1 MNLRRTLIQ
10 LSIKKQI
17 YFSLFGLGL
26 FIFINVFLLI
36 LVLIVTFL
44 NHKRGKM
51 INTLEDKDNMLTEIT
66 GQYEVMLG
74 EIFLI
79 QTKNEILFHRIF
91 NKILKEEYYDLVE
104 NLTENEYK
112 EEYCNEKETEY
123 NQSII
128 CREKYGCLNVFKF
141 NEEEDSSSSDDI
153 KEKKCLFLALPLLYI
168 SFKNH
173 LYNKE
178 RIPIY
183 QNFHYFNNKTQMYIL
198 YKNNSENNNCVNL
211 TIEEDLNY
219 YINNSKTKLDND
231 IEFYIY
237 ELNNINVSK
246 EKYYTLTLYNPNNI
260 FAINNIKFDP
270 LFDPYNLTIHTG
282 SFLFENKDVLDYM
295 SLDWKVEILNTMSL
309 DMLNNIKG
317 IYTLIGANNYT
328 FSTNVCILVLK
339 LSNMYLDEDDQ
350 NHDIPQKFYFNEC
363 FPYEETIKKINEY
376 INEKVTYFNNVKIR
390 TLFGKTSYKN
400 NVNYEN
406 NIKIFQMHSHN
417 EYLKF
422 LINSHYYETIAF
434 HYFLVKL
441 CNDLIIEKDLIED
454 YYNNILIFL
463 IFVIIFIWIIVFLI
477 ISLRICAVANK
488 INKPIQELYESIT
501 YISDNE
507 KNKNKKQKKSD
518 KNFDRINR
526 IYFKENK
533 DIDNFLKVCQKLISN
548 FKLKKEYIRQN
559 TLNVYNN
566 ITYVKSNNYIINEE
580 NIEIKKDENLKKIFG
595 EDEDDKKLK
604 KNNLII
610 NKELSKIENNYNKE
624 IKNIIDNKKKY
635 LNNYHKQ
642 LFSKAKNDEYKFF
655 IVANNELKDYF
666 QTDSLYKLYNE
677 EFCKNK
683 KNLINN

>member
-183 QNFHYFNNKTQMYIL
+183 KNFHYFNNKTQMYIL
-198 YKNNSENNNCVNL
+198 YNNNSVYNNCVNL
-211 TIEEDLNY
+211 TIKNDLNY
-219 YINNSKTKLDND
+219 YIDNLKKKLDND
-231 IEFYIY
+231 TELYINK
-237 ELNNINVSK
+237 LNNINESK
-246 EKYYTLTLYNPNNI
+246 ENYYNLTLYNPNNI
-260 FAINNIKFDP
+260 FAINNIEFDP
-270 LFDPYNLTIHTG
+270 LFNLFEKTIHTG
-282 SFLFENKDVLDYM
+282 SFLFENNDVLDYM

-317 IYTLIGANNYT
+317 IFTLIGAYNYT
-328 FSTNVCILVLK
+328 FSINVCKLVLK

-350 NHDIPQKFYFNEC
+350 NHDIPQYFYFNEC
-363 FPYEETIKKINEY
+363 FPYEETKSKINEY
-376 INEKVTYFNNVKIR
+376 INENVLYFNNVKIR

-422 LINSHYYETIAF
+422 LINSHYNETIAF

-454 YYNNILIFL
+454 YYNNILIVL

-488 INKPIQELYESIT
+488 ISKPIQELYESIT

-580 NIEIKKDENLKKIFG
+580 KIEKKKDENLKKIFG

-624 IKNIIDNKKKY
+624 LKNIIDNKKKY

-666 QTDSLYKLYNE
+666 QTDSLYKLYND
-677 EFCKNK
+677 EFCKK
-683 KNLINN
+683 K